1 MKIRLL
7 PGIICYVITSIF
19 SVAAQAER
27 LNVVASFSIIGD
39 FAQQVGGEHIDL
51 KVLVGPGSDAHVY
64 EPRPADAMAL
74 AGADVVL
81 TNGLSFE
88 GFLSRLIAASGTE
101 APIIALTEGA
111 HVLDDP
117 AGGHYHMNGDEAV
130 FHAAAQDPHAWQS
143 VANVQVYVENIA
155 EAFCAADAGGC
166 EEYRANAARYN
177 DELAALD
184 QHIRDAVA
192 DLPPERRSVV
202 VAHNAFRYFEDA
214 YGITFLSPQGV
225 STEAEASAAD
235 VAGLIREIR
244 QHDAG
249 AIFAESISDTRLL
262 DRIAAETDLEIA
274 GTLYSDA
281 LSAEDG
287 PAPGYLAMMRHNA
300 DSILSALAPR

>member
-1 MKIRLL
+1 MRYRLFT
-7 PGIICYVITSIF
+7 GIICYVITSLFAI
-19 SVAAQAER
+19 AAQAER

-39 FAQQVGGEHIDL
+39 FAQQVGGDRIDL
-51 KVLVGPGSDAHVY
+51 RVLVGPGSDAHVY

-88 GFLSRLIAASGTE
+88 GFLSRLIAASGTD
-101 APIIALTEGA
+101 APVIALTEGA

-117 AGGHYHMNGDEAV
+117 AGGHYHTDGDEAV

-143 VANVQVYVENIA
+143 VANAQVYVENIA

-192 DLPPERRSVV
+192 DLPSDRRSVV
-202 VAHNAFRYFEDA
+202 VAHNAFRYFEHA

-235 VAGLIREIR
+235 LAGLIREIR

-281 LSAEDG
+281 LSDGDG

-300 DSILSALAPR
+300 DAILSALTPH